1 MPVLNFN
8 PVLFSL
14 PVMQYKPINNRHMK
28 VMTALLLLFTTSL
41 LSCKDK
47 DKDNKP
53 SRDVKYEITG
63 NFTGRLLILFNDN
76 INGNTMVSNAA
87 VPWSKDVTY
96 TANVVAVS
104 IGGHATT
111 VGAPGQTVSLKI
123 YAGGQ
128 LVRSGS
134 ATAGALGE
142 LSLPALT
149 YSF

>member
-1 MPVLNFN
+1 
-8 PVLFSL
+8 
-14 PVMQYKPINNRHMK
+14 
-28 VMTALLLLFTTSL
+28 MTALLF
-41 LSCKDK
+41 LSAAFLTACK

-53 SRDVKYEITG
+53 SREVKYEITG

-76 INGNTMVSNAA
+76 VNGNTVVNDAA
-87 VPWSKDVTY
+87 VPWSKNVTY
-96 TANVVAVS
+96 PANVAAIG
-104 IGGHATT
+104 IGGNAAI
-111 VGAPGQTVSLKI
+111 VGAPGQTVSVKI

-134 ATAGALGE
+134 ATAGTLGE